1 MTKKKN
7 IILISGL
14 ILFCLLYI
22 ILFYFLSGSSHVTEG
37 YLVVSDLGGYY
48 CRAKLCSYKTV
59 EEMDL
64 ENRLIHVY
72 QQNQDLGTYHLQY
85 ANRWN
90 FFQNNSWKN
99 LYGDF
104 FGVDDSLNGEVLPY
118 RFETMTSYDFSSL
131 NEVLLHHNISFYHHL
146 NTDRVL
152 IVDLDQNGVEDRIYA
167 LSNQTEEENE
177 TIYFSTLFVELNGKI
192 QEVYFHKSEE
202 SYQNPYYNVFSIFRL
217 DEEKQTRIIL
227 NKGFYDQTGEPSI
240 LMLQL
245 DGKKMKEVVS
255 DSAKK

>member
-22 ILFYFLSGSSHVTEG
+22 ILFYFLSGSSHATEG

-48 CRAKLCSYKTV
+48 CRAKSCSYKTV

-72 QQNQDLGTYHLQY
+72 QQNKDLGTYYLQY

-104 FGVDDSLNGEVLPY
+104 FGVDDSLNGEVLEY
-118 RFETMTSYDFSSL
+118 RYETMNSYDLSNL
-131 NEVLLHHNISFYHHL
+131 NEVLLQHQISLYHHL

-152 IVDLDQNGVEDRIYA
+152 ILDLDQNGVEDRIYA

-177 TIYFSTLFVELNGKI
+177 TIYFSTLFVELNGTI

-202 SYQNPYYNVFSIFRL
+202 SYQNPYYTVFSIFRL